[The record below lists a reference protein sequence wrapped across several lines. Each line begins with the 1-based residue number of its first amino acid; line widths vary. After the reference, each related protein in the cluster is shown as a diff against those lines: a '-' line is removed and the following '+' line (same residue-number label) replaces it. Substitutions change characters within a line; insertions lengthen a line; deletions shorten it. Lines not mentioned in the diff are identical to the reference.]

1 MMRKQPMLIGAAVI
15 CAIGLSAPVAAA
27 SDRSDG
33 SAAAITLSSER
44 SEPGGTVSIDVDC
57 TAYDTP
63 RPSGVSSQAFSSTV
77 ALHPV
82 AGAIGHFSAAA
93 TIRTSLRPG
102 TYTVAGS
109 CQPDNARSSAFV
121 TTLRVSRSDDERPRR
136 ERERESVV
144 GPVHTGVGG
153 STYSASPAQVAAGSA
168 LVLGA
173 GGTAVWRR
181 RRANR
186 GGADGVS

>member
-1 MMRKQPMLIGAAVI
+1 MAV
-15 CAIGLSAPVAAA
+15 AD
-27 SDRSDG
+27 DRSSGG
-33 SAAAITLSSER
+33 SAATIELSPDR
-44 SEPGGTVSIDVDC
+44 SEPGRTVSIDVDC

-63 RPSGVSSQAFSSTV
+63 RPSAVSSQAFSSSV

-93 TIRTSLRPG
+93 TIRTSIRPG
-102 TYTVAGS
+102 TYSVAGS
-109 CQPDNARSSAFV
+109 CQPFDARSSAFE
-121 TTLRVSRSDDERPRR
+121 TTLRVGRSEDDRPRR

-153 STYSASPAQVAAGSA
+153 STYSASPAQVAAGAA
-168 LVLGA
+168 LVFGA